1 MLTQVPVVIET
12 AEKVEA
18 PEATA
23 IFADRFYREPEAAE
37 TQTPPTVQDLLH
49 QVIKRTDELVT
60 NARRPRP
67 FELNSWEEISRF
79 ADDAARTEMVPRD
92 YRGKP
97 DAIRIAVI
105 WGKEIGLHPMQAL
118 RSIAVIGGRPA
129 LWGDAVIGL
138 IYASGKMEYLKEWA
152 VGEGDDLTYWFETK
166 RQGNP
171 LPIARSFGVR
181 DAKKAGLWG
190 KQGPW
195 SSYPQRMLAMRAR
208 GWGARDAYP
217 DVLGGLLIDAEA
229 MDTPSHVSV
238 PMVSQETVVAAT
250 QAGAPWE
257 MTAEMRDDI
266 VERCNRYEVDLPTF
280 VGWVFE
286 DKEEHDLMSMNRY
299 RYERAVAGL
308 DRKAQVAQ
316 EQGEA
321 KNETVEC

>member
-1 MLTQVPVVIET
+1 MITFQHVDEPEV
-12 AEKVEA
+12 AEVQAVEGLPA
-18 PEATA
+18 KS
-23 IFADRFYREPEAAE
+23 EAAE
-37 TQTPPTVQDLLH
+37 APAISDLLH
-49 QVIKRTDELVT
+49 QVIKRTDDLLVAT
-60 NARRPRP
+60 RRPRP

-129 LWGDAVIGL
+129 LWGDAVLGL
-138 IYASGKMEYLKEWA
+138 IYASGKSEYIKEWS
-152 VGEGDDLTYWFETK
+152 VGEGEDLTFWFETK

-171 LPIARSFGVR
+171 LPIARSFSVK

-229 MDTPSHVSV
+229 MDVPSHV
-238 PMVSQETVVAAT
+238 PTMPVAVEGPVID
-250 QAGAPWE
+250 QAVTPPWE
-257 MTAEMRDDI
+257 MTEEKRDDI
-266 VERCNRYEVDLPTF
+266 VERCAKYDVDLPVF
-280 VGWVFE
+280 LAWVFE
-286 DKEEHDLMSMNRY
+286 DKEEHDLMSMNLY

-308 DRKAQVAQ
+308 ERKAQTAKPEEVAD
-316 EQGEA
+316 A
-321 KNETVEC
+321 AV